1 MNPPVAHVVL
11 FHHAQGLR
19 DDVTAWAD
27 SLRDAGHQ
35 VTTPD
40 LYEGRTFD
48 RLDDG
53 IAHRDELGVPM
64 LMARAG
70 RALGELPA
78 ELVYAGFSMG
88 ASAAHYFALTR
99 PGARAVL
106 LMHGTAPAASL
117 GDADWLND
125 LPGQVHRKA
134 IDPEMDMV
142 GVEALERSAEATGA
156 AVEVFIY
163 PGAGHLFADPQGPDY
178 DADSA
183 SLMLERELE
192 LLARVSA

>member
-1 MNPPVAHVVL
+1 VAHVVL

-19 DDVTAWAD
+19 DDVVAWAD
-27 SLRDAGHQ
+27 SLRGAGHE

-53 IAHRDELGVPM
+53 IAHRDELGVPE

-70 RALGELPA
+70 RTLDELPA

-88 ASAAHYFALTR
+88 ASTAHYFALAR

-117 GDADWLND
+117 GDADWPKG

-134 IDPEMDMV
+134 SDPEMDIA
-142 GVEALERSAEATGA
+142 GVEALERSAEAGGA
-156 AVEVFIY
+156 AVEVFTY
-163 PGAGHLFADPQGPDY
+163 PGAGHLFADPKGRDY

-183 SLMLERELE
+183 RLMLDRELK
-192 LLARVSA
+192 LLGRL